1 MAQPGQSDGE
11 MRGARGQV
19 ILVPGQGPPVMGQRV
34 SPPQPSSVLLSAASG
49 QERRLKPCF
58 RTKGD
63 GYGAGGTRRVGLTPE
78 LPSEEDVG
86 AANHSW
92 VLSC

>member
-1 MAQPGQSDGE
+1 

-19 ILVPGQGPPVMGQRV
+19 ILVPGQGPPVMGQQV

-49 QERRLKPCF
+49 QEQRLEPCF

-78 LPSEEDVG
+78 LPSEEDMG